1 MAELISNALESDL
14 NFMRLFDYVEDLVF
28 LVEVDEDQFRYRY
41 INQSVKKLVGLNDLI
56 IGRTVLEVI
65 EDKEEGQFLHKQYE
79 HVSQL
84 KEGIKYLHTIK
95 APGVRYIG
103 ETTMYPLSDKEKCCK
118 YVLAIVKDV
127 TEKQEIE
134 QKLAKMA
141 FYDYLSELPNRRLF
155 DDRLTMAIQLARRN
169 GTKVGLI
176 FLDGYRFKRI
186 NDTYGHI
193 VGDAV
198 IVQIARKLEKTVR
211 EVDTV
216 GRLGGDEFAVI
227 LPGLESAEDALIV
240 ARRIVQEFKE
250 PHQIEGHLIDFKV
263 DMGIAV
269 YPDHAE
275 DKKTLIHCADQ
286 ALYATKSCADTRF
299 SVYTFDMDGNSLVS
313 PKK

>member
-1 MAELISNALESDL
+1 MEELVSNALESHL

-41 INQSVKKLVGLNDLI
+41 INESVKRLVDLDDTI
-56 IGRTVLEVI
+56 LGRTVLEVI
-65 EDKEEGQFLHKQYE
+65 ENKEEAWFLHKQYE
-79 HVSQL
+79 SVAQS

-103 ETTMYPLSDKEKCCK
+103 ETTMYPLSDKEKCCR

-134 QKLAKMA
+134 QRLAKMA

-169 GTKVGLI
+169 ETKVGLI
-176 FLDGYRFKRI
+176 FLDGHRFKQI
-186 NDTYGHI
+186 NDIYGHI

-198 IVQIARKLEKTVR
+198 IVKIARKLEKTVR
-211 EVDTV
+211 EIDTV

-227 LPGLESAEDALIV
+227 LPGLESMEDALVV
-240 ARRIVQEFKE
+240 ARRIEKEFEE
-250 PHQIEGHLIDFKV
+250 PQQLEGHLIDFKV
-263 DMGIAV
+263 DMGIAL
-269 YPDHAE
+269 YPDHAG

-286 ALYATKSCADTRF
+286 ALYATKSCVESRF
-299 SVYTFDMDGNSLVS
+299 TTYNFEMDGNNLIS
-313 PKK
+313 KH

>member
-176 FLDGYRFKRI
+176 FLDGHRFKRI
-186 NDTYGHI
+186 NDTHGHI

-240 ARRIVQEFKE
+240 ARRIVHEFKE

>member
-1 MAELISNALESDL
+1 MAELVSGALESDL

-41 INQSVKKLVGLNDLI
+41 INQSVKKLVSMDDTI
-56 IGRTVLEVI
+56 MGRTVLEVI
-65 EDKEEGQFLHKQYE
+65 EDKEEGRFLHNQYAS
-79 HVSQL
+79 VSRL

-95 APGVRYIG
+95 APEVNYIG
-103 ETTMYPLSDKEKCCK
+103 ETTMYPLSDKKNCCK
-118 YVLAIVKDV
+118 YILAIVKDV

-155 DDRLTMAIQLARRN
+155 DDRLTMALQLARRT

-176 FLDGYRFKRI
+176 FLDGHRFKRI

-198 IVQIARKLEKTVR
+198 IVQIARKLERTVR

-216 GRLGGDEFAVI
+216 GRLGGDEFAII
-227 LPGLESAEDALIV
+227 LPGLESADDARIV
-240 ARRIVQEFKE
+240 ARRIEQEFKE
-250 PHQIEGHLIDFKV
+250 PQYIEGHVIDFKV

-269 YPDHAE
+269 YPEHAE

-286 ALYATKSCADTRF
+286 ALYATKSSVETRVT
-299 SVYTFDMDGNSLVS
+299 VYSFDMDGNNFIA
-313 PKK
+313 PRK

>member
-1 MAELISNALESDL
+1 MAELVSTALESDL

-28 LVEVDEDQFRYRY
+28 LVEVDENQFRYRY
-41 INQSVKKLVGLNDLI
+41 INQSVKRLVGLNDTIL
-56 IGRTVLEVI
+56 GRTVLEVI
-65 EDKEEGQFLHKQYE
+65 EDEEEGQFLHKQYQR
-79 HVSQL
+79 VSQL

-103 ETTMYPLSDKEKCCK
+103 ETTMYPLSDKEQCCK

-176 FLDGYRFKRI
+176 FLDGHRFKSI
-186 NDTYGHI
+186 NDTYGHMI
-193 VGDAV
+193 GDAV
-198 IVQIARKLEKTVR
+198 IVQIARKLEKPVR

>member
-41 INQSVKKLVGLNDLI
+41 INQSVKKLVSLNDTI

-65 EDKEEGQFLHKQYE
+65 VDKEEGRFLHNQYAS
-79 HVSQL
+79 VSQS

-95 APGVRYIG
+95 APDVNYIG
-103 ETTMYPLSDKEKCCK
+103 ETTMYPLSDKQNCCK

-134 QKLAKMA
+134 QKLSKMA

-169 GTKVGLI
+169 HKKVGLI
-176 FLDGYRFKRI
+176 FLDGRHFKRI

-198 IVQIARKLEKTVR
+198 IVKIARKLEKTVR

-216 GRLGGDEFAVI
+216 GRLGGDEFAII
-227 LPGLESAEDALIV
+227 LPGLENTEDALIV
-240 ARRIVQEFKE
+240 ARRIVLEFEEPQEV
-250 PHQIEGHLIDFKV
+250 EGYVIDFKV

-286 ALYATKSCADTRF
+286 ALYTTKSNAEVPFT
-299 SVYTFDMDGNSLVS
+299 VYTFDMDGNNFIV
-313 PKK
+313 PQK

>member
-176 FLDGYRFKRI
+176 FLDGHRFKRI

-286 ALYATKSCADTRF
+286 ALYATKSFADTRF

>member
-176 FLDGYRFKRI
+176 FLDGHRFKRI

-216 GRLGGDEFAVI
+216 GRLGGDEFAMI
-227 LPGLESAEDALIV
+227 LPGLETAEDALIV

>member
-79 HVSQL
+79 RVSQL

>member
-79 HVSQL
+79 RVSQL

-176 FLDGYRFKRI
+176 FLDGHRFKRI

-227 LPGLESAEDALIV
+227 LPGLETAEDALIV